1 MTDTKQPEALRWAT
15 LLRREAQQHG
25 ATDYKH
31 KAADVLERLH
41 AENVTLQQ
49 DYDAAWLEI
58 ESLNERIAVL
68 VRQRDAAQAAPAAV
82 TGPAL
87 DFADAYQ
94 GAREDLAIWK
104 RRALAAERDL
114 RAEQETSS
122 RLAAEIN
129 ALNGPTRMG
138 EPAAVAVPVATYGR
152 LHNFARA
159 IEAEVH
165 KQDTEL
171 IQQMLHELENINQVM
186 PFPVAAQAIAAARA
200 RLGEQT

>member
-1 MTDTKQPEALRWAT
+1 MTDTKRPEALRWAT
-15 LLRREAQQHG
+15 LLRHEAQQHG

-138 EPAAVAVPVATYGR
+138 EPAAGAGAGAGAGGVSRSA
-152 LHNFARA
+152 
-159 IEAEVH
+159 
-165 KQDTEL
+165 
-171 IQQMLHELENINQVM
+171 
-186 PFPVAAQAIAAARA
+186 
-200 RLGEQT
+200 